1 MSDQSPIGGPDT
13 GHRASAVTGKLATP
27 RVAAILV
34 IVALAIWFMI
44 ANSTHIRIHLWVF
57 WVSARL
63 WVVLLGTFLAGVA
76 TGWLLVKRRTAKS

>member
-1 MSDQSPIGGPDT
+1 MSDQSPFDGTET
-13 GHRASAVTGKLATP
+13 GHRISAVSGKLAKP
-27 RVAAILV
+27 RVVAVLV

-44 ANSTHIRIHLWVF
+44 ANSAHIRVHLWVF

-76 TGWLLVKRRTAKS
+76 TGWLLVKRRTAKT